1 MEWSEGKPSPGG
13 VPIDE
18 KIVDEFVILRFAEL
32 LFGEKTHL
40 QESLKNILEINDNFG
55 AEGLKKFKHEFI
67 ELVEK
72 YGKDV

>member
-40 QESLKNILEINDNFG
+40 QESLKI
-55 AEGLKKFKHEFI
+55 
-67 ELVEK
+67 
-72 YGKDV
+72 Y

>member
-32 LFGEKTHL
+32 LFG
-40 QESLKNILEINDNFG
+40 
-55 AEGLKKFKHEFI
+55 
-67 ELVEK
+67 
-72 YGKDV
+72 